1 MLMTLDW
8 LASSILALQTAA
20 SSQAS
25 AVSPWWTTQT
35 SIWIGALGGSGVG
48 LLGAILG
55 PAMGI
60 LIPKGKGKAFILP
73 SLLVMAIVGGCME
86 LVGIAAVI
94 QQQPYHV
101 WYPLVLLGA
110 ICLCVML
117 PLYFVAKARYRALEV
132 NRMEARDLLTGH

>member
-1 MLMTLDW
+1 MLLTMDW
-8 LASSILALQTAA
+8 LTSSMLALQSA
-20 SSQAS
+20 STSPS
-25 AVSPWWTTQT
+25 VVTPWWSAQH

-60 LIPKGKGKAFILP
+60 LIPKGKGRAFILP
-73 SLLVMAIVGGCME
+73 SLLVMAILGGCVE
-86 LVGIAAVI
+86 VVGIAAVI
-94 QQQPYHV
+94 QRQPYHV

-117 PLYFVAKARYRALEV
+117 PLYFVAKARYRAIEV